1 MQGQISDER
10 QPQFPQNFDFLP
22 FILFLFSETQ
32 FRFVTRYYPI
42 RFDENEWTATMC
54 ATHQSTQRSQR
65 QILLQDW
72 INKMQSII
80 FVFVHFFFLRNIDII
95 DSQHTRWFIR
105 VQFYQQFFHVHQW
118 IWNEFYSNVKLSLI
132 YLYIFSCGS
141 FMRFF
146 FSKIKTKNSLA

>member
-10 QPQFPQNFDFLP
+10 QPQFPENFDFLP
-22 FILFLFSETQ
+22 FFLVLFSETQ

-42 RFDENEWTATMC
+42 RFDENKWTATMC

-80 FVFVHFFFLRNIDII
+80 FVFVHYFFLQNIDII
-95 DSQHTRWFIR
+95 DSQHTVDSSVYNFINSFSMSINEYEMSFIQTSNCHWFIYTFL
-105 VQFYQQFFHVHQW
+105 VAV
-118 IWNEFYSNVKLSLI
+118 LL
-132 YLYIFSCGS
+132 CD
-141 FMRFF
+141 F

>member
-80 FVFVHFFFLRNIDII
+80 FVFVHFFSCEISISLTANIPV
-95 DSQHTRWFIR
+95 DSSVYNFINSFSMSINEYEMSFIQTSNCHWFIYTFL
-105 VQFYQQFFHVHQW
+105 VAV
-118 IWNEFYSNVKLSLI
+118 LL
-132 YLYIFSCGS
+132 CD
-141 FMRFF
+141 F

>member
-80 FVFVHFFFLRNIDII
+80 FVFVHFFSCEISISLTANIPV
-95 DSQHTRWFIR
+95 DSSVYNFINSFSMSINEYEMSFIQTSNCHWFIYTFL
-105 VQFYQQFFHVHQW
+105 VAV
-118 IWNEFYSNVKLSLI
+118 LL
-132 YLYIFSCGS
+132 CD
-141 FMRFF
+141 F
-146 FSKIKTKNSLA
+146 FSRK

>member
-42 RFDENEWTATMC
+42 RFDENKWTATMC

-80 FVFVHFFFLRNIDII
+80 FVFVHFFSCEISISLTANIPV
-95 DSQHTRWFIR
+95 DSSVYNFINSFSMSINEYEMSFIQTSNCHWFIYTFL
-105 VQFYQQFFHVHQW
+105 VAV
-118 IWNEFYSNVKLSLI
+118 LL
-132 YLYIFSCGS
+132 CD
-141 FMRFF
+141 F

>member
-22 FILFLFSETQ
+22 FFLVLFFETQ

-80 FVFVHFFFLRNIDII
+80 FVFVHFFSCEISISLTANIPV
-95 DSQHTRWFIR
+95 DSSVYNFINSFSMSINEYEMSFIQTSNCHWFIYTFL
-105 VQFYQQFFHVHQW
+105 VAV
-118 IWNEFYSNVKLSLI
+118 LL
-132 YLYIFSCGS
+132 CD
-141 FMRFF
+141 F
-146 FSKIKTKNSLA
+146 FSRK